1 MKNLS
6 CIITSFL
13 TIILFSF
20 QPTNAQALRNP
31 DQGRPISRTPSPGNQ
46 GSISDR
52 DRGNSDG
59 KTKERNPPQPINPLQ
74 PVNPPANNPVKT
86 DPVEEP
92 YHPDVPPPHRPHPKP
107 PYNPPVEE
115 PPTITYPPE
124 VIIIQYPDK
133 HLEDNPLSEI
143 KENESAI
150 LRYNEALKSNPKD
163 TLLYYLRGNSKLVT
177 GDYYGAIEDF
187 TIYLNLVPW
196 DKEAYYKRGL
206 AFLYYGD
213 QKDAL
218 LDFKIASELGYTKGE
233 LIMKKYN

>member
-13 TIILFSF
+13 IIILISF
-20 QPTNAQALRNP
+20 QTTNAQASRNP
-31 DQGRPISRTPSPGNQ
+31 NQGRPVSRLPRPGNE

-52 DRGNSDG
+52 DRGNSNE
-59 KTKERNPPQPINPLQ
+59 KTKERKNPSQQPNL
-74 PVNPPANNPVKT
+74 PVNNPVKT
-86 DPVEEP
+86 YPIEEP
-92 YHPDVPPPHRPHPKP
+92 SHPAMPPHHRPHPEP
-107 PYNPPVEE
+107 PHNDPIEE
-115 PPTITYPPE
+115 PVTITCPPK
-124 VIIIQYPDK
+124 IIIIEYPDK
-133 HLEDNPLSEI
+133 HIDDNPLFEI

-150 LRYNEALKSNPKD
+150 IRYDEELKRNPKD

-187 TIYLNLVPW
+187 TIYLKLIPW

-213 QKDAL
+213 QKNAI
-218 LDFKIASELGYTKGE
+218 LDFKIASELGYTKGD
-233 LIMKKYN
+233 LIIRKYN